1 MPSDVIGV
9 YPGTFDPF
17 TYGHLDI
24 VNRALHIIDNLV
36 VGVAQN
42 TGKNTVFSLEERI
55 DMVQE
60 QLHKIPLPKG
70 KTLQVLPIPNLLINF
85 AKDVNAGVIIRG
97 LRAVSDFDIEFKL
110 CSMNR
115 RLDDSIET
123 MLIMTDEKYQFVSS
137 SFVKEIVRLGGDIS
151 GFVPQEIELKLKTK
165 YGV

>member
-24 VNRALHIIDNLV
+24 VQRALHIIDNLV
-36 VGVAQN
+36 IGVAEN
-42 TGKNTVFSLEERI
+42 TGKQTLFSLDERI
-55 DMVQE
+55 AMVRQQVLKIDVPQE
-60 QLHKIPLPKG
+60 
-70 KTLQVLPIPNLLINF
+70 KTLKVLPIPNLLINF
-85 AKDVNAGVIIRG
+85 AEDVGASVIIRG
-97 LRAVSDFDIEFKL
+97 LRAVSDFDTEFKL

-123 MLIMTDEKYQFVSS
+123 MLIMADEKFQFVSS
-137 SFVKEIVRLGGDIS
+137 SFAKEIVRLGGDIS
-151 GFVPQEIELKLKTK
+151 DFVPPEIALKLKSK

>member
-60 QLHKIPLPKG
+60 QLHKISLPKG

-115 RLDDSIET
+115 RLDASIET
-123 MLIMTDEKYQFVSS
+123 MLIMTDEKYQCVSS

-151 GFVPQEIELKLKTK
+151 GFVPQEIELKLETK

>member
-60 QLHKIPLPKG
+60 QLHKISLPKG